1 MPNITSAKKR
11 VRQIEKRQKINVAR
25 KSDIKTAI
33 KKVLLA
39 LEQNNVELAKT
50 LLREAE
56 SKISRAKGKGIMH
69 ANTAARKV
77 SRLARKVS
85 GAAKA

>member
-11 VRQIEKRQKINVAR
+11 VRQIAKRQVVNNAR

-39 LEQNNVELAKT
+39 LEGSDVEQAKV

-56 SKISRAKGKGIMH
+56 SKISRARGKDVLH
-69 ANTAARKV
+69 ANTASRKV
-77 SRLARKVS
+77 SRLAQKV
-85 GAAKA
+85 AAAARA